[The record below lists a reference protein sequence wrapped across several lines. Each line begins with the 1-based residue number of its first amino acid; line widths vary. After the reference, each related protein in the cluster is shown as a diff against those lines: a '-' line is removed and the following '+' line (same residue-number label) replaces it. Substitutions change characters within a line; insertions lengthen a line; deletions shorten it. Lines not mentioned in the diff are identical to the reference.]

1 MATKKSLTEK
11 KAATKSKT
19 RKGKSQLVR
28 IPKISWAMKPD
39 GMEIK
44 EWQRALRKQVAG
56 EEMMA
61 VAAVDE
67 KNLPGEYE
75 VKNPLKKQTYKVVYR
90 GEESPWNYCSCLDF
104 KTSRLGTCKHLEKVK
119 LWIAE
124 QQSVSGR
131 KVALRPKV
139 HKELPVYTSVYL
151 SYTEGRQVRIR
162 IGSDY
167 RDKFER
173 LARHYFDADSVMFPL
188 AFDDYNK
195 LLTEGKKIDP
205 SFRFYQDAIDFI
217 LEQRERKY
225 REQLIAK
232 YTDEKLD
239 MLLTT
244 TLYPYQKEGIRFAF
258 ERGRSII
265 LR

>member
-1 MATKKSLTEK
+1 VSDEAGWDGDKGMATGS
-11 KAATKSKT
+11 A
-19 RKGKSQLVR
+19 Q
-28 IPKISWAMKPD
+28 
-39 GMEIK
+39 
-44 EWQRALRKQVAG
+44 AG
-56 EEMMA
+56 CW
-61 VAAVDE
+61 
-67 KNLPGEYE
+67 
-75 VKNPLKKQTYKVVYR
+75 R
-90 GEESPWNYCSCLDF
+90 GN
-104 KTSRLGTCKHLEKVK
+104 
-119 LWIAE
+119 
-124 QQSVSGR
+124 
-131 KVALRPKV
+131 
-139 HKELPVYTSVYL
+139 
-151 SYTEGRQVRIR
+151 IR